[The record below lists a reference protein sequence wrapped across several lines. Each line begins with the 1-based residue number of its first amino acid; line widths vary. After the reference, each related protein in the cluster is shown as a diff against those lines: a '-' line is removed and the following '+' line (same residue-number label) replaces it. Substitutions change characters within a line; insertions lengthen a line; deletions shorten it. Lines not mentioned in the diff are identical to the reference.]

1 VARANGDPFS
11 IADAVRQ
18 TIRDVDPELP
28 ISRMYTMREVLE
40 TSVSQRRFQMLLTST
55 FAVCAL
61 LLAALGVYGVI
72 SHAVTRRTRE
82 IGIRMAFG
90 AQPANVYSMVLQQG
104 ARPVALGLIAGMAG
118 AYGLTRFLRS
128 LLYEV
133 SSNDPLTVCVVVVL
147 MAVVA
152 LVACYLP
159 ARRAARLDPMQVLR
173 CE

>member
-1 VARANGDPFS
+1 
-11 IADAVRQ
+11 
-18 TIRDVDPELP
+18 
-28 ISRMYTMREVLE
+28 
-40 TSVSQRRFQMLLTST
+40 
-55 FAVCAL
+55 
-61 LLAALGVYGVI
+61 
-72 SHAVTRRTRE
+72 
-82 IGIRMAFG
+82 
-90 AQPANVYSMVLQQG
+90 MVLQQG